1 MLLKVKAIAVD
12 DRKLHLSCGV
22 FAELAEAT
30 STLAATEH
38 VIDGKQVDV
47 KACFENSR
55 RGPDGMYRREA
66 TGDAR
71 NMSGNG
77 GPGRNGPQGK
87 TDPQKIFV
95 GGLTLDTTKE
105 QLEEALS
112 PYGEVQHVIVMM
124 DTGTGRSKGFG
135 FVTFG
140 DKGICENL
148 VKQHFIEIA
157 GKQVEI
163 KPAIISG
170 SRSYEPSGNQ
180 HTGQYNAGPRDGP
193 RSYEGPRRGSYNPR
207 GRGGYY
213 QAGGDASHNS
223 RGYGPRGDAGASSCA
238 GNGRSRGG
246 QNLQYQTQGSPQWTP
261 YGQYP
266 PSVPAEYSPEV
277 YANFAYPPGYG
288 YDLQGTPY
296 AGYAYAQ
303 FTPQG

>member
-124 DTGTGRSKGFG
+124 DTGTGRSKGSARHIPTRQLGVLFPD
-135 FVTFG
+135 TP
-140 DKGICENL
+140 
-148 VKQHFIEIA
+148 FIL
-157 GKQVEI
+157 
-163 KPAIISG
+163 
-170 SRSYEPSGNQ
+170 
-180 HTGQYNAGPRDGP
+180 H
-193 RSYEGPRRGSYNPR
+193 
-207 GRGGYY
+207 
-213 QAGGDASHNS
+213 
-223 RGYGPRGDAGASSCA
+223 
-238 GNGRSRGG
+238 
-246 QNLQYQTQGSPQWTP
+246 
-261 YGQYP
+261 
-266 PSVPAEYSPEV
+266 
-277 YANFAYPPGYG
+277 
-288 YDLQGTPY
+288 
-296 AGYAYAQ
+296 
-303 FTPQG
+303 